1 MKKILEPKYGLAPN
15 PVALVT
21 SGDNENTDITT
32 IGWTG
37 ILNSEPMIVYISIRP
52 SRYANELI
60 RKNREFVINLPSK
73 ELVKEA
79 DFCGTK
85 SGRDINK
92 FEKCKLTKEKSTKVK
107 VPYIEECPISLECK
121 VLDIKSM
128 PSHDVFTA
136 EVVSVNAEEK
146 LLDENG
152 AIEYGKAELL
162 SFAGKQ
168 YFVNNEVVGNR
179 GIGVK

>member
-1 MKKILEPKYGLAPN
+1 
-15 PVALVT
+15 
-21 SGDNENTDITT
+21 
-32 IGWTG
+32 
-37 ILNSEPMIVYISIRP
+37 
-52 SRYANELI
+52 
-60 RKNREFVINLPSK
+60 
-73 ELVKEA
+73 
-79 DFCGTK
+79 
-85 SGRDINK
+85 
-92 FEKCKLTKEKSTKVK
+92 
-107 VPYIEECPISLECK
+107 
-121 VLDIKSM
+121 M

-136 EVVSVNAEEK
+136 EVVSVNVEEK

>member
-21 SGDNENTDITT
+21 SGNEKDTDITT

-60 RKNREFVINLPSK
+60 RKTGEFVINLPSK

-92 FEKCKLTKEKSTKVK
+92 FEK
-107 VPYIEECPISLECK
+107 
-121 VLDIKSM
+121 
-128 PSHDVFTA
+128 
-136 EVVSVNAEEK
+136 
-146 LLDENG
+146 
-152 AIEYGKAELL
+152 
-162 SFAGKQ
+162 
-168 YFVNNEVVGNR
+168 
-179 GIGVK
+179 